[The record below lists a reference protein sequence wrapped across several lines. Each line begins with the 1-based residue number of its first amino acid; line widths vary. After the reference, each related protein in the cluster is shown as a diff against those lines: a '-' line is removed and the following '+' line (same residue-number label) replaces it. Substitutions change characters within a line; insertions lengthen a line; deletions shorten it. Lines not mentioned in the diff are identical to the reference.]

1 VESITYPFVQQTGK
15 ETLNYLLMV
24 NLKMRPIFLSRIIM
38 TIFLT
43 VLGQG
48 SYATEAPYYTWIDEN
63 GVINFSQHP
72 TGLDAKLINK
82 EHRFGKEIVEKPKN
96 QPLPLPVV
104 APKSEDDLNAE
115 EKSTQEDF
123 EKTMKEIA
131 IAKRENCDRAK
142 KNLMN
147 YNNRGRIRL
156 KGEDGE
162 YRILTDQERQ
172 EDIKEF
178 QNRMNE
184 NC

>member
-1 VESITYPFVQQTGK
+1 
-15 ETLNYLLMV
+15 
-24 NLKMRPIFLSRIIM
+24 MRPIFLSRIIM

-72 TGLDAKLINK
+72 TGLDAKLITK
-82 EHRFGKEIVEKPKN
+82 EHRFGKEIVEKPKT
-96 QPLPLPVV
+96 QPVPLPVV